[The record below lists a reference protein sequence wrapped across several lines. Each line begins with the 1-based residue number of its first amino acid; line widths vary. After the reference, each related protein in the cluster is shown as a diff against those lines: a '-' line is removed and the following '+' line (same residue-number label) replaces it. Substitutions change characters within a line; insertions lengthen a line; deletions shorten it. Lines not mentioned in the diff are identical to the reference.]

1 MPGAGAT
8 RSPTYAI
15 RLGRCWP
22 ARDAGAP
29 NSHRREGARAWRSE
43 LAPGADLFG
52 QRCSVPAD
60 RTRLRYAAR
69 MRIAVLTFDGFNEID
84 SFVAATML
92 NRVRRPGWKAEITAP
107 SEVVTSMN
115 GVRVERQQP
124 LAFAREADVV
134 VVGSGRQT
142 RDIVA
147 DAAIMGELRFD
158 LTRQI
163 VTAQCSGALV
173 LAKLGLVRDMPVC
186 TDRITKPWVVEAGVR
201 VLEQPFHA
209 AGNVATAGGCLA
221 SHYLASWIL
230 ARTLGRDVAIEVLGY
245 VTPVGQQAEWAARA
259 FEAVD
264 PYL

>member
-1 MPGAGAT
+1 
-8 RSPTYAI
+8 
-15 RLGRCWP
+15 
-22 ARDAGAP
+22 
-29 NSHRREGARAWRSE
+29 
-43 LAPGADLFG
+43 
-52 QRCSVPAD
+52 
-60 RTRLRYAAR
+60 

-84 SFVAATML
+84 SFVVATML
-92 NRVRRPGWKAEITAP
+92 NRVRRPDWKAEITAP
-107 SEVVTSMN
+107 VPVVTSMN

-124 LAFAREADVV
+124 LGFAREADVV

-147 DAAIMGELRFD
+147 DAAIMSELRFD

-173 LAKLGLVRDMPVC
+173 LAKLGILGDMPAC
-186 TDRITKPWVVEAGVR
+186 TDSITKPWVVEAGVQ
-201 VLEQPFHA
+201 VIDQPFHA

-221 SHYLASWIL
+221 SHYLATWIL
-230 ARTLGRDVAIEVLGY
+230 ARTLGRDVAADVLRY

-259 FEAVD
+259 FAAID